1 MCGIIGAVGL
11 NNIQNILLQSLKSME
26 YRGYD
31 SAGICIQHKQYLHTR
46 KAKGKL
52 INLEHLLE
60 QSPLTGNLGIGH
72 TRWATHGVPEVRN
85 AHPHQ
90 TENIAIVHNG
100 IIENH
105 KQLRESLSAAGAT
118 FDSDTDSET
127 IPWLWQQE
135 LTKHNNPEVAFH
147 HTLNQLEGA
156 FAIAGIQA
164 TDNKLWFARRGSPLL
179 LAKGEAGIFVASD
192 ALAVG
197 TVASHVMYL
206 QEGQW
211 GWSDLDH
218 VHIFNEDGSQTS
230 IQWEPMPEMVA
241 ATEKGPYAHYML
253 KEIHEQPR
261 VFLDILHAYAPDKQN
276 IHFPQAAFIEN
287 DPLPARII
295 MVACGTS
302 YHAALTARYW
312 LERYLK
318 IPVEVDVASEF
329 RYRDPVIG
337 DNTWFISLSQSGETA
352 DTLEALRLF
361 KRQTPQNKT
370 LVFCNVASSSMVR
383 ESDGV
388 IELYA
393 GPEIGVASTKA
404 YTAQL
409 LALALFSLKLA
420 SDASSMPPED
430 TSKHIQH
437 LFDAS
442 QGVESLLNNTPIF
455 DKLTPLFSQSHGAL
469 FLGRGPCFPLALEGA
484 LKLKEISYLHAE
496 GYPAGEMKHGPIA
509 LIDENLP
516 VIVLALRQYHLDKV
530 ISNLHE
536 VQARG
541 AKVILITDIPEQ
553 EYPNDVDAI
562 IHIPEGDFF
571 SAPLLA
577 SIPLQYLAYNV
588 ARFKGTDV
596 DQPRNLAKSV
606 TVE

>member
-1 MCGIIGAVGL
+1 MCGIIGAISHH
-11 NNIQNILLQSLKSME
+11 NIQNTLLQALKTME

-31 SAGICIQHKQYLHTR
+31 SAGICVAENEQLQTS

-52 INLEHLLE
+52 VNLKSLLE
-60 QSPLTGNLGIGH
+60 QAPLTGNLGIGH

-105 KQLRESLSAAGAT
+105 KQLRASLIATGAV
-118 FDSDTDSET
+118 FSSDTDSET

-135 LTKHNNPEVAFH
+135 QAKNNDKETAFLN
-147 HTLNQLEGA
+147 TLNQLEGA

-164 TDNKLWFARRGSPLL
+164 ADNKLWFARRGSPLL
-179 LAKGEAGIFVASD
+179 LAKGNAGIFVASD

-197 TVASHVMYL
+197 TIASDVVYL

-211 GWSDLDH
+211 GWSDLAN
-218 VHIFNEDGSQTS
+218 VFIFNADGSQAD
-230 IQWEPMPEMVA
+230 INWETMPEMVA
-241 ATEKGPYAHYML
+241 ATEKGPYTHYML

-261 VFLDILHAYAPDKQN
+261 VFIDILNAYAPDKQN
-276 IHFPQAAFIEN
+276 IHFPQASFIEN

-295 MVACGTS
+295 IVACGTS

-337 DNTWFISLSQSGETA
+337 DNTWFITLSQSGETA

-420 SDASSMPPED
+420 SDAGVIPAKD
-430 TSKHIQH
+430 TKQHIQK

-442 QGVESLLNNTPIF
+442 QGVADLLNNTSAF
-455 DKLTPLFSQSHGAL
+455 DTLTPLFSQAHGAL

-509 LIDENLP
+509 LIDESLP

-541 AKVILITDIPEQ
+541 AKVILVTDMEKN
-553 EYPNDVDAI
+553 ECPNNVDAL

-588 ARFKGTDV
+588 AKAKGTDV

>member
-1 MCGIIGAVGL
+1 MCGIIGAIARNPV
-11 NNIQNILLQSLKSME
+11 QNTLLHALKTME

-31 SAGICIQHKQYLHTR
+31 SAGICTVSQQQLHTQ

-52 INLEHLLE
+52 INLETLLE
-60 QSPLTGNLGIGH
+60 KEPLEGNLGIGH

-90 TENIAIVHNG
+90 TESIAVVHNG

-105 KQLRESLSAAGAT
+105 QRLREMLQASGAT
-118 FDSDTDSET
+118 FASDTDSET
-127 IPWLWQQE
+127 IPWLWQQVLE
-135 LTKHNNPEVAFH
+135 GETNQEKAFLD
-147 HTLNQLEGA
+147 TLNQLEGA
-156 FAIAGIQA
+156 FAIAGIRNNEQ
-164 TDNKLWFARRGSPLL
+164 KLWFARRGSPLL
-179 LAKGEAGIFVASD
+179 LARSPDGVFVASD

-197 TVASHVMYL
+197 AVATEVYYL
-206 QEGQW
+206 KEGQW
-211 GWSDLDH
+211 GWSDLEH
-218 VHIFNEDGSQTS
+218 VHIFDAQGKKAEVM
-230 IQWEPMPEMVA
+230 WEAMPEMVA
-241 ATEKGPYAHYML
+241 ATEKDPYKHYML

-261 VFLDILHAYAPDKQN
+261 VFLDILHAYTDGSPH
-276 IHFPQAAFIEN
+276 IHFPQATFIETA
-287 DPLPARII
+287 PLPSRII

-302 YHAALTARYW
+302 YHTALTARYW

-329 RYRDPVIG
+329 RYRDPVIAE
-337 DNTWFISLSQSGETA
+337 NTWMITLSQSGETA

-361 KRQTPQNKT
+361 KRQTPNNKS
-370 LVFCNVASSSMVR
+370 LVFCNVAHSSMVR
-383 ESDGV
+383 ESDGL

-409 LALALFSLKLA
+409 LTLALFSLKLA
-420 SDASSMPPED
+420 HQYNAMDDESVMQ
-430 TSKHIQH
+430 HIQA
-437 LFDAS
+437 LFAAADGAKALLEKPKTFDA
-442 QGVESLLNNTPIF
+442 
-455 DKLTPLFSQSHGAL
+455 LTPLFSQAHGSL
-469 FLGRGPCFPLALEGA
+469 FLGRGPCYPLALEGA

-516 VIVLALRQYHLDKV
+516 VIVIALRQYHLDKV

-541 AKVILITDIPEQ
+541 AKIILVTDMQKNEIPE
-553 EYPNDVDAI
+553 NINAT

-577 SIPLQYLAYNV
+577 AIPLQYLAYNV
-588 ARFKGTDV
+588 ACDKGTDV

>member
-1 MCGIIGAVGL
+1 MCGIIGAIARNPV
-11 NNIQNILLQSLKSME
+11 QNTLLHALKTME

-31 SAGICIQHKQYLHTR
+31 SAGICTVSQQQLHTQ

-52 INLEHLLE
+52 INLETLLE
-60 QSPLTGNLGIGH
+60 KEPLEGNLGIGH

-90 TENIAIVHNG
+90 TESIAVVHNG

-105 KQLRESLSAAGAT
+105 QRLREMLQSSGTT
-118 FDSDTDSET
+118 FASDTDSET
-127 IPWLWQQE
+127 IPWLWQQALE
-135 LTKHNNPEVAFH
+135 DEANQEKAFLN
-147 HTLNQLEGA
+147 TLNQLEGA
-156 FAIAGIQA
+156 FAIAGIRNNEQ
-164 TDNKLWFARRGSPLL
+164 KLWFARRGSPLL
-179 LAKGEAGIFVASD
+179 LARSPDGVFVASD

-197 TVASHVMYL
+197 AVATEVYYL
-206 QEGQW
+206 KEGQW
-211 GWSDLDH
+211 GWSDLEH
-218 VHIFNEDGSQTS
+218 VHIFDAQGKKAEVM
-230 IQWEPMPEMVA
+230 WEAMPEMVA
-241 ATEKGPYAHYML
+241 ATEKGPYKHYML

-261 VFLDILHAYAPDKQN
+261 VFLDILHAYTDGSPH
-276 IHFPQAAFIEN
+276 IHFPQATFIETA
-287 DPLPARII
+287 PLPSRII

-302 YHAALTARYW
+302 YHTALTARYW

-329 RYRDPVIG
+329 RYRDPVIAE
-337 DNTWFISLSQSGETA
+337 NTWMITLSQSGETA

-370 LVFCNVASSSMVR
+370 LAFCNVSHSSLVR
-383 ESDGV
+383 ESDGL

-404 YTAQL
+404 FTAQL
-409 LALALFSLKLA
+409 LTLALFSLKLA
-420 SDASSMPPED
+420 HQYKAMEGHEVQQ
-430 TSKHIQH
+430 HIQA
-437 LFDAS
+437 LFTAADGAKQLLDTPEQFDA
-442 QGVESLLNNTPIF
+442 
-455 DKLTPLFSQSHGAL
+455 LTPLFAQAHGSL
-469 FLGRGPCFPLALEGA
+469 FLGRGPCYPLALEGA

-509 LIDENLP
+509 LIDEHLP

-541 AKVILITDIPEQ
+541 AKVILVTDMDKKEC
-553 EYPNDVDAI
+553 PNNIDALV
-562 IHIPEGDFF
+562 HIPEGDFF
-571 SAPLLA
+571 SAPLMV

-588 ARFKGTDV
+588 AKAKGTDV